1 MILFFNLALLEA
13 ETLGNPIQMVEKLRL
28 FYTKKQMPKSSYS
41 KVKPIRNLIG
51 NSYLV
56 NPEGFFSDN
65 TTDIIY
71 KSQYIQL
78 AGRRDYGLYKLFKTN
93 YLDLSYFKDIDINKI
108 KTNPLI
114 TITENKIYFK
124 YEEIKNGN

>member
-1 MILFFNLALLEA
+1 MTFFFNLETLEA
-13 ETLGNPIQMVEKLRL
+13 ETLGNPRL
-28 FYTKKQMPKSSYS
+28 MIDALYMFYNKKHIARSKYS
-41 KVKPIRNLIG
+41 KTKPIRNLVG
-51 NSYLV
+51 NSYLI
-56 NPEGFFSDN
+56 NPEAFFSDN

-78 AGRRDYGLYKLFKTN
+78 AGRRDYSLYKLFNQN
-93 YLDLSYFKDIDINKI
+93 YLDLSYFSDIDISKI

-114 TITENKIYFK
+114 NITENKIHFK